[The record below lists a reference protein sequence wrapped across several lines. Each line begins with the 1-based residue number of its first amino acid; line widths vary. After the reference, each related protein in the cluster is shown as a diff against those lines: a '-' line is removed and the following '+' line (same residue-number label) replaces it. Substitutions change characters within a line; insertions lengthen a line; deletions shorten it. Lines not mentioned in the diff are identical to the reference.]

1 MYKVTFTNTQTV
13 ALRDYYFEKKPDAN
27 ALLSAGLG
35 YLEYL
40 LSKNGNFWPQAM
52 SNAKYLRFVE
62 KQKGNC
68 GYLLIYVGVSQE
80 ILLSYEV
87 TKLGMARPLE
97 SFYTSKWSGI
107 RRFVKERLG

>member
-27 ALLSAGLG
+27 ARLGAGLE

-40 LSKNGNFWPQAM
+40 LSGGGSFWSQAM
-52 SNAKYLRFVE
+52 VNAKYLRFVE

-68 GYLLIYVGVSQE
+68 GYLLIYMGVSCE
-80 ILLSYEV
+80 LLLTYEV
-87 TKLGMARPLE
+87 CKLRIARSPE

-107 RRFVKERLG
+107 RKFVKERLG

>member
-1 MYKVTFTNTQTV
+1 MYRVTFTNTQTV

-40 LSKNGNFWPQAM
+40 LSRGGNFWPQAM
-52 SNAKYLRFVE
+52 ANAKYLRFVE
-62 KQKGNC
+62 QQKGNC
-68 GYLLIYVGVSQE
+68 GYLLIYMGVSCE

-87 TKLGMARPLE
+87 VKLKVVRPLE
-97 SFYTSKWSGI
+97 SFYTSKWGAI
-107 RRFVKERLG
+107 RKFVKERLA